1 MKSIIPYMLSA
12 NLMLAGSTVLA
23 GSETSVSASKSSHTA
38 VTHKK
43 ARSFFFVIQAK
54 KGEIKKIKQGSMSL
68 F

>member
-12 NLMLAGSTVLA
+12 SLMLAGSTVLA

-43 ARSFFFVIQAK
+43 GPFFFVCDSSEK
-54 KGEIKKIKQGSMSL
+54 R
-68 F
+68 